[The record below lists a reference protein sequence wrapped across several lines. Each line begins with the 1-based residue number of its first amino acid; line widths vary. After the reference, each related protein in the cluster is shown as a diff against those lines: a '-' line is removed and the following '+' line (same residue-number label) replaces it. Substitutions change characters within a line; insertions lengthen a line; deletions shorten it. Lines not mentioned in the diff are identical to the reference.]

1 MILEIT
7 LKNQISPFLQLSS
20 KLSSKIFL
28 FSTTKCTC
36 RYPTL
41 LQNTKFDLLVLHS
54 RFAAVNRIQC
64 AVVAN

>member
-20 KLSSKIFL
+20 KLSSKTFL
-28 FSTTKCTC
+28 FSTTKSTC

-41 LQNTKFDLLVLHS
+41 LQNTKFDLLYGTADLQLSTEFSVL
-54 RFAAVNRIQC
+54 
-64 AVVAN
+64 